1 MSLNSSS
8 QWQERANNF
17 FSSSG
22 TKLKKAGQS
31 AGTVVGE
38 VAKDAG
44 ENVADVA
51 ERFGSF
57 VKRRWSILQQ
67 NRQQQASNGS
77 IHERLSSAANSTST
91 LLKRSISETKEKV
104 TIGKVK
110 VEEAARRT
118 TNRSRSLLS
127 NIERWH
133 KGVASSDVFGV
144 PLDVTVQRQHSG
156 RLIPQ
161 ILVRCADYLVLSGLQ
176 TEYLFKLEG
185 DRRILQQMI
194 SMFNDDWNAA
204 LPEAADPVDVA
215 AVIKCFLF
223 CLPEPLLTFELFHE
237 VRDARS
243 SIDDMR
249 NVLKKLPNAN
259 YSTLEYVTALLLRV
273 SQKSSLNKMDA
284 RSLAVELAPS
294 IMWQKGDERPDFYG
308 RQDHL
313 KGNIAMRFRTYSSFM
328 HFSKESSNS
337 DNFQSHYGTWDD
349 LSEDDDVA
357 SSPVPLDD
365 GWQTDFGVIE
375 VIQCLIEH
383 HNAIFTEVNETDWK

>member
-1 MSLNSSS
+1 MNSSS
-8 QWQERANNF
+8 QWQEKASNL

-22 TKLKKAGQS
+22 TKLKKAGKS

-44 ENVADVA
+44 ENVAEAA

-57 VKRRWSILQQ
+57 VKRQWSLLQQ
-67 NRQQQASNGS
+67 NRQRQNSNES
-77 IHERLSSAANSTST
+77 IHERMRSAANSTGT
-91 LLKRSISETKEKV
+91 LLKRSLSETKEKV
-104 TIGKVK
+104 TIGRVK

-133 KGVASSDVFGV
+133 KGVASNDVFGI

-185 DRRILQQMI
+185 DRSVLQQMI
-194 SMFNDDWNAA
+194 SIFNEDWNAA
-204 LPEAADPVDVA
+204 LPEGANPVDVA

-223 CLPEPLLTFELFHE
+223 CLPEPLMTYELFHE
-237 VRDARS
+237 IRDARS

-273 SQKSSLNKMDA
+273 SQKSSLNKMDV
-284 RSLAVELAPS
+284 RSLAMELAPS

-308 RQDHL
+308 RQEHL
-313 KGNIAMRFRTYSSFM
+313 RGNIGMRFRTYSSFV
-328 HFSKESSNS
+328 HFSKESSNA

-365 GWQTDFGVIE
+365 GWQTDFGVVE
-375 VIQCLIEH
+375 VIHCLIEH
-383 HNAIFTEVNETDWK
+383 HNAVFTEVHETVWK